1 MNSKRIKIFLG
12 GFINY
17 TNAQNLNCLALSK
30 YLDKDKFQVYTLSM
44 SYKTII
50 DTDVIIFNC
59 FFPFSISSF
68 IGYVWGIF
76 KCDVAYLPKHLSTSR
91 WIFILAKF
99 LNKKIFT
106 TIEMNM
112 CDQDKESVLNA
123 FGSYERFKNHFK
135 YFDNIFGITSYII
148 NNAVCG
154 VKLNKNVLYL
164 GVETNIFNFKLK
176 KKLQNIVFIGSLTK
190 RKKVEEILSLAK
202 KFSMLN
208 FYIIGGGNEE
218 EYLRSLATENVFF
231 LGKINQKKLSI
242 ELDKIDLHIL
252 PSRSEGFPKVILE
265 TASAG
270 IPSLVYSDYGAS
282 EWINHGEN
290 GFIVDN
296 FNQMCNLLSLLL
308 EDDMLL
314 DFNSK
319 GAYNMSRIF
328 DWKIVVKEWEKN
340 ILDLI

>member
-1 MNSKRIKIFLG
+1 
-12 GFINY
+12 
-17 TNAQNLNCLALSK
+17 
-30 YLDKDKFQVYTLSM
+30 
-44 SYKTII
+44 
-50 DTDVIIFNC
+50 
-59 FFPFSISSF
+59 
-68 IGYVWGIF
+68 
-76 KCDVAYLPKHLSTSR
+76 
-91 WIFILAKF
+91 
-99 LNKKIFT
+99 
-106 TIEMNM
+106 
-112 CDQDKESVLNA
+112 
-123 FGSYERFKNHFK
+123 
-135 YFDNIFGITSYII
+135 
-148 NNAVCG
+148 
-154 VKLNKNVLYL
+154 
-164 GVETNIFNFKLK
+164 
-176 KKLQNIVFIGSLTK
+176 
-190 RKKVEEILSLAK
+190 
-202 KFSMLN
+202 MLN